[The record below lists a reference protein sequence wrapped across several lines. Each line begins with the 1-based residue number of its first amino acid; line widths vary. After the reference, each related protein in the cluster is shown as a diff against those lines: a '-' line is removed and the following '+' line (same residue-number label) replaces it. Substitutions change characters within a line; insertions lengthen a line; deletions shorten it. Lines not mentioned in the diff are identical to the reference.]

1 MKQIVA
7 LLLFALCVSTSGTSQ
22 ESVTP
27 NLAISADS
35 MNPIVKK
42 FWDYRTDFNQY
53 TGNLRE
59 DAVESSVARSLEDV
73 AEHAADF
80 AVATST
86 LLTVYEHLTC
96 SADRDLTRRAI
107 QHSADLYAERLDT
120 SIALTNLGLSAAHSP
135 GVAQTAARMKEDLR
149 SLQSSLKSLE

>member
-1 MKQIVA
+1 MMKRIVA
-7 LLLFALCVSTSGTSQ
+7 VLLFVLCVSTSGTSQ

-27 NLAISADS
+27 KLAMSADS
-35 MNPIVKK
+35 LNPIAKQ

-53 TGNLRE
+53 TSNLRE

-73 AEHAADF
+73 AEQAGDF

-86 LLTVYEHLTC
+86 LYEHLTC
-96 SADRDLTRRAI
+96 PADRDLTRRAI
-107 QHSADLYAERLDT
+107 QHSADLYADRLDT
-120 SIALTNLGLSAAHSP
+120 SIALTKLGLSTAHSP
-135 GVAQTAARMKEDLR
+135 GVAQAAARMKDDLR